1 MAVSIMHMDLFSQV
15 IYHGNF
21 NIAIVTKSTQCIHD
35 IYLKERKLEIELWLK
50 KVDNMV
56 IISLSGKWN
65 IDLWIG
71 YWKYAQGE
79 WDSPL
84 DVSLAIL

>member
-1 MAVSIMHMDLFSQV
+1 M
-15 IYHGNF
+15 
-21 NIAIVTKSTQCIHD
+21 TKSVQGSKYRCYIQITIMTEPTQYIHN
-35 IYLKERKLEIELWLK
+35 IYLKERMLEIELWLK

-56 IISLSGKWN
+56 INSLSGKWK

-71 YWKYAQGE
+71 YWEYTQGE

-84 DVSLAIL
+84 DVSLSVL